1 MAAFGSLCL
10 LIALALAAYNLLA
23 GALALRWLA
32 VPEPQYSPE
41 QLSKW
46 YQQGRIAVFAFW
58 GALFLAIALRVL
70 APVSTNSVAFQI
82 GAGVVLM
89 VPTIYI
95 AWLGY
100 TRRAFRLSPERLA
113 DTARRAGI
121 AGFVAVTGA
130 AFALIWS
137 VFTNDF
143 SITYILEHSNRA
155 LPIPYK
161 FAALWSGQEGSLL
174 LWAWLLGM
182 YGFVLRLRHKTD
194 VKLYAYAGSIL
205 AGVQKFFLSVLVFA
219 APPFALLPGFAAGGQ
234 VPADGNGLNPLL
246 QYPEMVIHPPMLYLG
261 YVGFSVP
268 FAFALG
274 ALMMRY
280 PGEKWIKITR
290 TWTMVT
296 WLFLTCGIFLGMHWA
311 YAVLGWG
318 GYWGWDP
325 VENASFMPWL
335 TGTAFLHSVMM
346 QERKGMMKS
355 WNVWLIFSTFL
366 LTLLGTL
373 LTRAGLVSSV
383 HAFAQSSIGTWF
395 VVFMCIVLAVCI
407 FTYVLQRSHLKTEHQ
422 MESLVSRES
431 SFLFNNLML
440 LTACFVILWGTLF
453 PILSEYVQGSKVTV
467 GAPFYN
473 AVAVPIGL
481 FLLFLTGVGP
491 LLPWRATSLKAI
503 KRNFVL
509 PSIALW
515 ATVIVCLV
523 AGANPWQGG
532 AFDQGRF
539 YAVVA
544 FALSAAVLTAI
555 LSEFFRGAAVIS
567 RQTGRNLFAALWLLT
582 RRNTR
587 RYGGYLVH
595 IGVVIVVIG
604 LAGAAFNRNAEKEMA
619 FHDQLNI
626 GPYTLVQVGS
636 SQDTN
641 PDFDSDYAVLDV
653 YKGGKKVFQMTPEQ
667 RFYHLGEG
675 VQPQTMVAIHSIP
688 EWDLYVVFEG
698 INQDTNQPIIKAFL
712 NPLVGWIW
720 FGLGVIVIGTFIA
733 LVPSLTPATAA
744 LRVPATQAAPIVPA
758 IKGGD

>member
-1 MAAFGSLCL
+1 MENELVRREVTGFSRACDNHSGVLMATFGSFCL
-10 LIALALAAYNLLA
+10 LIALVLAAYNLFA
-23 GALALRWLA
+23 GAVALRLIA
-32 VPEPQYSPE
+32 T
-41 QLSKW
+41 
-46 YQQGRIAVFAFW
+46 GRAARI
-58 GALFLAIALRVL
+58 
-70 APVSTNSVAFQI
+70 
-82 GAGVVLM
+82 
-89 VPTIYI
+89 
-95 AWLGY
+95 
-100 TRRAFRLSPERLA
+100 SPERLA

-174 LWAWLLGM
+174 LWAWLLGI

-194 VKLYAYAGSIL
+194 VKLYAYAGTIL
-205 AGVQKFFLSVLVFA
+205 SGIQVFFLAVLVFA
-219 APPFALLPGFAAGGQ
+219 APPFSLLPGYVAGGPI
-234 VPADGNGLNPLL
+234 PADGNGLNPLL

-280 PGEKWIKITR
+280 PGEKWIRITR

-366 LTLLGTL
+366 LTMLGTL

-395 VVFMCIVLAVCI
+395 VVFMGIVLAVCI
-407 FTYVLQRSHLKTEHQ
+407 FTYILQRGHLKTEHH

-431 SFLFNNLML
+431 SFLFNNLVL

-453 PILSEYVQGSKVTV
+453 PIISEYVQGTKVTV

-473 AVAVPIGL
+473 RVAVPIGL
-481 FLLFLTGVGP
+481 FLVFLTGVGP
-491 LLPWRATSLKAI
+491 LLPWRATSFKAI

-509 PSIALW
+509 PVIALW
-515 ATVIVCLV
+515 VTVIVCLAV
-523 AGANPWQGG
+523 GVRPWKDGSLDSG
-532 AFDQGRF
+532 SF

-544 FALSAAVLTAI
+544 FAVAAAVLTAI
-555 LSEFFRGAAVIS
+555 IAEFLRGAGVIS
-567 RQTGRNLFAALWLLT
+567 RQTNRNLFAATWLLT

-587 RYGGYLVH
+587 RYGGYIVH
-595 IGVVIVVIG
+595 IGVVVVVIG
-604 LAGAAFNRNAEKEMA
+604 LAGSAFNRSIESEMGL
-619 FHDQLNI
+619 HSKMSI
-626 GPYTLVQVGS
+626 GPYTLECMGFT
-636 SQDTN
+636 QDSN
-641 PDFDSDYAVLDV
+641 QNYNSDYAVLDV
-653 YKGGKKVFQMTPEQ
+653 DQGGKKIFQVTPER
-667 RFYHLGEG
+667 RFYLASG
-675 VQPQTMVAIHSIP
+675 QPQTMVAIHSIP
-688 EWDLYVVFEG
+688 EWDLYVVYEG
-698 INQDTNQPIIKAFL
+698 TNPDTGQPIIKAFL

-720 FGLGVIVIGTFIA
+720 FGLVVIVFGTFVA

-744 LRVPATQAAPIVPA
+744 LRVPAAKAAPMTPA
-758 IKGGD
+758 LKGGD